1 MTEKRT
7 GTSRPTDEELSGM
20 VPNTRAHRE
29 FRAGIFVLVG
39 VLSVLIA
46 LFMLTDPATFRGRY
60 MVQTLVEDAGG
71 IRRGDPVRMRGV
83 NIGRIHR
90 FEMTPQGV
98 GITLEIEGEWEI
110 PVDSRIR
117 LQSAGLMGGLIADV
131 VPGTS
136 TEMARAGMMLE
147 GQGGTGLM
155 EAADDLSNQASSVMS
170 RIEVLLDEPTV
181 QGVQSSV
188 ESLNEVLEQLSEM
201 SRVQADRIDE
211 ITRTLNRT
219 ASTLEGT
226 LDTVG
231 PDAEATL
238 ADARATMEELRVTS
252 AGLRNAVTSLE
263 TVLGRLER
271 GEGTLGLLSTDE
283 SLYRNLNEASERLAF
298 ILEDLQANPKKYVN
312 LSLF

>member
-1 MTEKRT
+1 M
-7 GTSRPTDEELSGM
+7 
-20 VPNTRAHRE
+20 
-29 FRAGIFVLVG
+29 
-39 VLSVLIA
+39 
-46 LFMLTDPATFRGRY
+46 
-60 MVQTLVEDAGG
+60 
-71 IRRGDPVRMRGV
+71 

-136 TEMARAGMMLE
+136 AEMARAGMMLE